1 MAGKIVI
8 LFGTVSGTSEL
19 VADEISESDL
29 VESSDRI
36 VNVVPM
42 AKAELNVFNDTNA
55 RYLIVTSSYGK
66 GEIPEKAQR
75 FFDEIDCN
83 RPDLS
88 QIRYGVICLGDTK
101 YSQTFCGAAKSFD
114 RKLLELGAERIGE
127 MCRIDASSGDFPEDV
142 ALEWFE
148 QWIGCH
154 K

>member
-1 MAGKIVI
+1 MAKRIVI

-29 VESSDRI
+29 VESSDRT
-36 VNVVPM
+36 VSVVPM
-42 AKAELNVFNDTNA
+42 AKAELNVFDDNNA

-75 FFDEIDCN
+75 FFDDLDSR

-88 QIRYGVICLGDTK
+88 EIRYGVICLGDTK

-114 RKLLELGAERIGE
+114 RKLRQLGAERIGE

-148 QWIGCH
+148 EWIGLY